1 MKFFVVKGTAK
12 SEEKNDSPRLT
23 LSKINSTFDLYLL
36 LFFSPWSLTLRAL
49 ERLIRD
55 FCLKQPKQL
64 LRIEYLDSVK
74 GKLCII
80 KFNMT
85 DCEQAYLN
93 SYRLLVGETTYVE
106 LSEKGSFLLP
116 KNHEDPTVTLR
127 YYEILE
133 DYEKCS
139 EILKQ

>member
-1 MKFFVVKGTAK
+1 
-12 SEEKNDSPRLT
+12 
-23 LSKINSTFDLYLL
+23 
-36 LFFSPWSLTLRAL
+36 
-49 ERLIRD
+49 
-55 FCLKQPKQL
+55 LKQPKQIF
-64 LRIEYLDSVK
+64 RIEYLDSVK

>member
-1 MKFFVVKGTAK
+1 
-12 SEEKNDSPRLT
+12 
-23 LSKINSTFDLYLL
+23 
-36 LFFSPWSLTLRAL
+36 
-49 ERLIRD
+49 
-55 FCLKQPKQL
+55 LKQPKQL

-74 GKLCII
+74 EELCLI

-85 DCEQAYLN
+85 KYEEAYLN
-93 SYRLLVGETTYVE
+93 SYRLLVGKTTYVE
-106 LSEKGSFLLP
+106 LSKEGSFLLP
-116 KNHEDPTVTLR
+116 KNHEDPSVTLR